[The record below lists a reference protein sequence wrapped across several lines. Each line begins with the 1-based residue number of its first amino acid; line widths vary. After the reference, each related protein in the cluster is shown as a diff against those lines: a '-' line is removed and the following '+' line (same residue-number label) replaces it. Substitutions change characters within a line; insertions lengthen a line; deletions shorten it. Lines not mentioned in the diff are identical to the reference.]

1 MNTRKFVRQLLGRW
15 QKQALVEFVPIL
27 IQSLSDDNAG
37 VRVSAAHSLGEIG
50 VTGSTSL
57 DQGLK

>member
-1 MNTRKFVRQLLGRW
+1 MRQLLGRW